1 MKAIPAKPR
10 DTDWSIWSLAYCQ
23 VDMAKDFFGGAGI
36 FSNSGTCLNPMIY
49 TLLVGGEVGGKQHV
63 VLVDCGFQNDH
74 WLTRYAF
81 SSWEDPKDV
90 LGRVGFSPEDVDT
103 ILVTHMHFDHMGNF
117 EAFPNAKLYIQL
129 DEYTGWSKAVCS
141 SHQHETEEEKEWVFT
156 SFDPA
161 DLMRAAQGVSDGR
174 VKFITGDEEILP
186 GITARLAKDS
196 HTFGSQW
203 FEVNTHN
210 GPFIAAGDIVYW
222 YSNIERMWP
231 PGYHQ
236 GNAFNQIDVY
246 RQMRS
251 VVKNKF
257 ERIIPGHDAEIW
269 NRHNTWTAPNGN
281 QIAEL
286 NLKDG
291 DTSRRP
297 NTSNQKILFT

>member
-1 MKAIPAKPR
+1 MSEQKFKL

-23 VDMAKDFFGGAGI
+23 VDMAKDFFGGSGI
-36 FSNSGTCLNPMIY
+36 YSNAGTCMNPMIY

-63 VLVDCGFQNDH
+63 VLVDCGFQNNH

-81 SSWEDPKDV
+81 SSWESPKDV
-90 LGRVGFSPEDVDT
+90 LGRIGYAPEDVDT

-129 DEYTGWSKAVCS
+129 DEYTGWSKAVCAV
-141 SHQHETEEEKEWVFT
+141 HQHETEEEKEWVFT
-156 SFDPA
+156 SFDPS

-174 VKFITGDEEILP
+174 IKFITGDEEVLP

-203 FEVNTHN
+203 FEINTHN

-222 YSNIERMWP
+222 YSNIEKMWP

-246 RQMRS
+246 RTMRE

-257 ERIIPGHDAEIW
+257 ERIIPGHDSEIW
-269 NRHNTWTAPNGN
+269 NRHITWKAPSGN

-297 NTSNQKILFT
+297 HKSNEKALYT